1 MPENCEKCAQPA
13 DDAAAQPVD
22 SAETP
27 PVCSCETPCT
37 AESMNPDCAVCG
49 ADGALPES
57 CEKCAQSTDDTA
69 TQPEGKVPEAQ
80 PEAALAVLNGE
91 GETVIELNQAY
102 VDNSNDYNFNN
113 FYVTLQGGKT
123 YKLIENLVLDGKFL
137 WVTPSSDSTAFG
149 VTLDL
154 NGHTLT
160 IQNPVSLSDRVQGV
174 RYYYDWQGNTRSEAS
189 PIGILVY
196 TTYAESADQTPLTLT
211 LTDSND
217 AKTGALDVQGTN
229 ATGIY
234 VGRNC
239 TLNIEGGTIT
249 NSTVTET
256 TPPTGTGVKTV
267 LGTVNMNGGTIE
279 NQASGVLLRGGTF
292 DMTNGTIKN
301 CGYLDDN
308 GKPQGDGGVYAYA
321 GYKEASDTTGIKGSN
336 AHSSTLTMSGGTI
349 SNCMNV
355 ATGGGVRLDGGSMFT
370 MKNGTIMG
378 CKAGEGR
385 NDFSG
390 YSGGGGVYVGDGAF
404 TMEDGTISG
413 CEAVNHGG
421 GVYAVGTFEMK
432 GGTITN
438 CTARAGGG
446 VSALG
451 YNGSVTFTMSG
462 NAEITGCEAV
472 GGCGGGAYIGDCK
485 FTMSDEA
492 KITNCT
498 ATEDG
503 GNVKDGDCI
512 LIESADYA
520 TLDIADSVTISGQ
533 ITQGFSGIR
542 IDGLGSVKYPYQIS
556 TKDEL
561 VLFGRIVN
569 GTTDNHIPAQRG
581 ACAELT
587 ADIDLVNEAWTPIG
601 SDENN
606 AYTGT
611 FDGGGHTISGLSV
624 SGNLIFAGLF
634 GWTKDAT
641 IRNLTVS
648 GSVSA
653 APASDSSNAGGIVA
667 HADGGAIENCG
678 NLCTVGGS
686 TAGGIAGYTNNV
698 KVSAC
703 YNAGSISSKNN
714 AGGIIGLFNGN
725 NGIYDCYNI
734 GKVQSSGSAG
744 GIITGSREGFAYN
757 CYNAGTV
764 TNSYGSAYGIGSYV
778 TATNCFLLKGTMADP
793 KATEKS
799 AEEFADGTV
808 LEKLKNGT
816 HNGED
821 PWADECQYL
830 AAAGKTLPVFKGQGD
845 THTHDQSSPWEH
857 NETEHW
863 QVCSCGA
870 VFHKAAHSGGEATCT
885 EKAACTTCG
894 NKYGN
899 VLGHD
904 FTVRQYD
911 NDNHWMKCSR
921 CNATTGFSEHTWDS
935 GKKTTSATCTKAGEK
950 IYTCNVCNAT
960 KAESI
965 QATGHSWKFEWT
977 SDATHHWHECANDN
991 CDVTDNSKKDGYAE
1005 HSGGTATCTKK
1016 AVCSYCGQ
1024 SYGEI
1029 DLANHTGT
1037 EQWTQT
1043 ATTHEK
1049 KWSCCDT
1056 VSVPSENHEWE
1067 DGVCSECGYVCL
1079 HEDTDKNHIC
1089 DICGKTISDHKDTD
1103 NNHLCDY
1110 CGEKISNH
1118 TGGKATCKDKAVC
1131 EICGDSYGSLDPNN
1145 HTNLKHIDAKAATVT
1160 EEGNIEYW
1168 YCGDCGKYFSDAAA
1182 AKEITKADTITA
1194 KLPPKITAGDGA
1206 TVTQGE
1212 KKELSFTSDAS
1223 FADFI
1228 RVELDGNTLEEK
1240 NYTKKA
1246 GSTVITLNS
1255 DFVATLSVGE
1265 HTLGIV
1271 SQSGT
1276 ATAKFTVKAKPTET
1290 TNPQPTAEPQP
1301 TAQPQ
1306 QTAQP
1311 QPTVQP
1317 TVQPVSP
1324 IPSTGDTANPAL
1336 WFALLIVSGS
1346 ALAAIVVLR
1355 RKSNHR

>member
-1 MPENCEKCAQPA
+1 MKKQIVSTLLALCMLLCLMPT
-13 DDAAAQPVD
+13 AAFAED
-22 SAETP
+22 STEP
-27 PVCSCETPCT
+27 LPVCSCETPCT
-37 AESMNPDCAVCG
+37 AENMNVDCAVCG
-49 ADGALPES
+49 AEGALPEN
-57 CEKCAQSTDDTA
+57 CEKCAQFTDDAATQLVDSAETLPVCSCETPCTAENMNMDCAICGAEGALPENCEKCAQPVDDTA
-69 TQPEGKVPEAQ
+69 AQ
-80 PEAALAVLNGE
+80 PEEEVLDAQPEEALAVLNGE

-160 IQNPVSLSDRVQGV
+160 IQNPVSLYDRVQGV

-196 TTYAESADQTPLTLT
+196 TTYNENADRIPLTLT
-211 LTDSND
+211 LTDSSD
-217 AKTGALDVQGTN
+217 AKTGALDVQGTD

-239 TLNIEGGTIT
+239 TLNIAGGTIT
-249 NSTVTET
+249 NSTTVRDSAYKA
-256 TPPTGTGVKTV
+256 TGVQTV
-267 LGTVNMNGGTIE
+267 LGTVNMTGGTIE
-279 NQASGVLLRGGTF
+279 NQAVGVLLRGGTF
-292 DMTNGTIKN
+292 DMTNGTIEN

-308 GKPQGDGGVYAYA
+308 GKPHGDGGVYAYA
-321 GYKEASDTTGIKGSN
+321 GYKEPSDATGIEGSN

-355 ATGGGVRLDGGSMFT
+355 ATGGGVSLDGGSMFT
-370 MKNGTIMG
+370 MKNGTITG
-378 CKAGEGR
+378 CKAGER
-385 NDFSG
+385 ASSSSG
-390 YSGGGGVYVGDGAF
+390 HSGGGGVYVGDDGTF
-404 TMEDGTISG
+404 TMEGGTISG

-451 YNGSVTFTMSG
+451 YNVSATFTMSG
-462 NAEITGCEAV
+462 NAEITGCKAV
-472 GGCGGGAYIGDCK
+472 GSCGGGAYIGNCK

-512 LIESADYA
+512 IIESADYA

-533 ITQGFSGIR
+533 ITQGFGGIR

-561 VLFGRIVN
+561 VLFRDIVN
-569 GTTDNHIPAQRG
+569 GSNGQTQNRG

-587 ADIDLVNEAWTPIG
+587 ADIALNNDLWMPIG
-601 SDENN
+601 PDQSSS
-606 AYTGT
+606 YTGT
-611 FDGGGHTISGLSV
+611 FDGKGHTIK
-624 SGNLIFAGLF
+624 NLNVNSSEAYVGLF
-634 GWTKDAT
+634 GFMGYGVISQNPRVSQYGAV
-641 IRNLTVS
+641 RNLTVA
-648 GSVSA
+648 GKVTGTGQ
-653 APASDSSNAGGIVA
+653 NARVGGIAGMVEDGLVA
-667 HADGGAIENCG
+667 NCA
-678 NLCTVGGS
+678 NLCTVENNGNGE
-686 TAGGIAGYTNNV
+686 TGGIAGYV
-698 KVSAC
+698 QCISGYQK
-703 YNAGSISSKNN
+703 SIVL
-714 AGGIIGLFNGN
+714 IR
-725 NGIYDCYNI
+725 DCYNV
-734 GKVQSSGSAG
+734 GTVTGANCVG
-744 GIITGSREGFAYN
+744 GIAGQVDQPNCIFN
-757 CYNAGTV
+757 CYNAGQITGKY
-764 TNSYGSAYGIGSYV
+764 TGEITASGSRYFS
-778 TATNCFLLKGTMADP
+778 NCYYLSDTDTDSA
-793 KATEKS
+793 ART

-808 LEKLKNGT
+808 LALLINGRAESE
-816 HNGED
+816 H
-821 PWADECQYL
+821 PWAAECQYL

-845 THTHDQSSPWEH
+845 AHIHDQSSPWEH

-921 CNATTGFSEHTWDS
+921 CNATTGSSEHTWDS

-950 IYTCNVCNAT
+950 TYTCNVCNAT

-965 QATGHSWKFEWT
+965 QATGHSWKSEWT

-991 CDVTDNSKKDGYAE
+991 CDVTDNSGKDGYAE
-1005 HSGGTATCTKK
+1005 HSGGTATC
-1016 AVCSYCGQ
+1016 
-1024 SYGEI
+1024 
-1029 DLANHTGT
+1029 
-1037 EQWTQT
+1037 
-1043 ATTHEK
+1043 
-1049 KWSCCDT
+1049 
-1056 VSVPSENHEWE
+1056 
-1067 DGVCSECGYVCL
+1067 
-1079 HEDTDKNHIC
+1079 
-1089 DICGKTISDHKDTD
+1089 
-1103 NNHLCDY
+1103 
-1110 CGEKISNH
+1110 
-1118 TGGKATCKDKAVC
+1118 KDKAVC
-1131 EICGDSYGSLDPNN
+1131 KTCGESYGSLDPNN
-1145 HTNLKHIDAKAATVT
+1145 HANLKHIDAKAATIA

-1168 YCGDCGKYFSDAAA
+1168 YCDACNKYFSDAAA
-1182 AKEITKADTITA
+1182 TKVITKADTVTA
-1194 KLPPKITAGDGA
+1194 KL
-1206 TVTQGE
+1206 
-1212 KKELSFTSDAS
+1212 
-1223 FADFI
+1223 
-1228 RVELDGNTLEEK
+1228 
-1240 NYTKKA
+1240 
-1246 GSTVITLNS
+1246 
-1255 DFVATLSVGE
+1255 
-1265 HTLGIV
+1265 
-1271 SQSGT
+1271 
-1276 ATAKFTVKAKPTET
+1276 TET
-1290 TNPQPTAEPQP
+1290 TTPQPTAEPQH

-1306 QTAQP
+1306 STVQP

-1324 IPSTGDTANPAL
+1324 IPSTGDTANPVL
-1336 WFALLIVSGS
+1336 WFALLIISGS

-1355 RKSNHR
+1355 RKSSRK